1 MLALHEE
8 ERPVSLLSSI
18 IANSNRDPKKM
29 REAYTLADFYLYQ
42 PRESKELPNER
53 YGAAYMALVSRRL
66 LPPWALTF
74 YSELSTVSQGP
85 APPLLAFIG
94 DEFILLSPVLR
105 NGSYEGMLI
114 ALENASNKTI
124 EAVSPCGKKVKL
136 LLPTVNS
143 KIVAYEG
150 ASLRVCES

>member
-1 MLALHEE
+1 
-8 ERPVSLLSSI
+8 
-18 IANSNRDPKKM
+18 
-29 REAYTLADFYLYQ
+29 
-42 PRESKELPNER
+42 
-53 YGAAYMALVSRRL
+53 MALVGKRL

-74 YSELSTVSQGP
+74 YSELSAVSKGP

-94 DEFILLSPVLR
+94 NEFILLAPAFK

-114 ALENASNKTI
+114 ALEGASNRTI
-124 EAVSPCGKKVKL
+124 EASSPCGKTVKL
-136 LLPTVNS
+136 ILPTINS